1 MAIVFGLQKPD
12 FFLAKSDIWIPKC
25 TERGGGSTGLGNIP
39 KKIYQ
44 CFSKQ
49 DLWFNIQVYCGV
61 PSCSWGKSK
70 RLRLRGCLPEKC
82 TSSVFVNKTTNVQLC
97 SSQRESYLGGVG
109 GELGGWSNSW
119 RQRNPIVAR
128 RTTNERT
135 SKWQYSILDGWDE
148 QWFCHLVLRVTL
160 LCTGQLSVDIS
171 ISWRSPPI
179 HTTYCK
185 SCCISQIRALLA
197 IFCTFNYF
205 QASQK
210 VLVEGGAHPGTPD
223 IHGEKLI
230 MCQNYF
236 EIRSRWR
243 SWSNL
248 CDHIG
253 AFPVH
258 YAAQICGSEPQSNTP
273 ITILRC

>member
-1 MAIVFGLQKPD
+1 MEFLLAHGASPNACDYEVVFL
-12 FFLAKSDIWIPKC
+12 KSAPVQYLWIKRPTYNCANLRENHIWG
-25 TERGGGSTGLGNIP
+25 E
-39 KKIYQ
+39 
-44 CFSKQ
+44 
-49 DLWFNIQVYCGV
+49 W
-61 PSCSWGKSK
+61 
-70 RLRLRGCLPEKC
+70 
-82 TSSVFVNKTTNVQLC
+82 
-97 SSQRESYLGGVG
+97 G

-197 IFCTFNYF
+197 IFCTFNFF